1 MEQVPAFQLCAIRYT
16 AAAFITFGIYVL
28 FQNKH
33 KPTREELKNAAI
45 AGSIFLGLGTGG
57 VAWALNF
64 VDTGLT
70 ALIISAEPLI
80 IVMMMWAWTRKG
92 PPIQTFAGIF
102 IGILGMYLLISQDTV
117 IASSKD
123 WFGLIAIFASM
134 LAWGVGSIFVSQATL
149 PKSQFLNSGIQMLVG
164 GFATLILSFIF
175 QEKGIPPSEYVSIT
189 WIGIAFLVLFGSVA
203 AFTAFNY
210 LLKQVSP
217 EKVATNTYVNPII
230 AMILGAVFR
239 EEIITNQSILAA
251 CIMLCGVFVVN
262 TTKNLQSA

>member
-1 MEQVPAFQLCAIRYT
+1 
-16 AAAFITFGIYVL
+16 
-28 FQNKH
+28 
-33 KPTREELKNAAI
+33 
-45 AGSIFLGLGTGG
+45 
-57 VAWALNF
+57 AWALNF
-64 VDTGLT
+64 VDTGMT

-80 IVMMMWAWTRKG
+80 IVLMMWIWTRKG

-102 IGILGMYLLISQDTV
+102 IGILGMYLLISQETV

-123 WFGLIAIFASM
+123 WLGLIAIFTSM
-134 LAWGVGSIFVSQATL
+134 LAWGVGSIFVSQAQL

-164 GFATLILSFIF
+164 GIVTLILSFIF
-175 QEKGIPPSEYVSIT
+175 QEKGISPSGYLPIT

-230 AMILGAVFR
+230 AMILGYLFR
-239 EEIITNQSILAA
+239 DEIITNQSILAA

-262 TTKNLQSA
+262 TTKNLQAS